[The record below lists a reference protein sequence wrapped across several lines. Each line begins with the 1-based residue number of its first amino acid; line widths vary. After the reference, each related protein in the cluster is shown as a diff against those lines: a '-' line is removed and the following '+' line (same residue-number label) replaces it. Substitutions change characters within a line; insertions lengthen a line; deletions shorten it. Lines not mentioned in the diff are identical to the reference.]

1 MAHDEKISEL
11 TGNDAH
17 HEQPASASAPA
28 QMPDVATL
36 RAMMHERQY
45 AAGKALE
52 QQLEADVLHAREV
65 QEELLFEMIEA
76 NKDTPFGRD
85 HGFAD
90 IKTVEDFKRTVP
102 FTNYDD
108 YAGYIYEVMERGTR
122 GVVTTEE
129 IVHFNE
135 TSGTMGNP
143 KGIPYTKR
151 MAEILMGYSG
161 AYTYYRSYVGA
172 GEGLAGGRM
181 LTLIESHY
189 NTLKSG
195 ISFGSLS
202 CKAIADARPY
212 LAATTTSP
220 DEAVFTKPGTDTR
233 YLHARFAIE
242 ERDIRDISS
251 VFITGVLDLMR
262 YVEDNW
268 ELLVRDIEQG
278 TIDASIQIPVDVR
291 AGLEARIKPNPERA
305 AELRAIFECGFDE
318 PITPAMWPNLLVI
331 RSVAGGGFAPYTQRL
346 RRFIGNDVHILYT
359 GYSASE
365 GAFSVPFELD
375 DPSSVLLQLL
385 MGFTRLDNAPQ
396 LGIVAIVGMSV
407 CDVVFNLV
415 AVYVLDLGLRGM
427 GLATAL
433 AYCVAVGICCTHFPS
448 KHNTLHLVNPV
459 PHAGQLAGVLKTGLP
474 DSLTRATVMVRT
486 FTFDWLLLTVASAG
500 AVAALS
506 MLSSVNSFASSVT
519 IGVGQTATLLC
530 GIFFGEEDRG
540 ALKGTLRT
548 GMRMGLVLSCALCAA
563 VFAFA
568 PQVVGLFGLEGDAEA
583 FGVVVVR
590 AFILCVPIDLINQ
603 LFVNYYQGTG
613 NVRAASAIAVGQS
626 GLFAVLFAL
635 GTVWFWGA
643 TAVWTSFLVGEVV
656 TLALQLVVAS
666 VLWRRRVAKGAAA
679 GAAEVAANESAAPAI
694 AGDRDGIAAGGAVVD
709 KATLLD
715 KMMYLPETFQADWRA
730 FASFACAP
738 MSEAVVACS
747 QQVAAWCESH
757 GMDGRR
763 SYLVP
768 LAVEEMAAN
777 AVEHGFA
784 KTKHPVVDVKLILK
798 RDGTLVLRMR
808 DNGAAFNPMDLDLSA
823 ADPCSAVGIRMLRQ
837 GVREV
842 EYQNT
847 VGLNN
852 VVVTLPAASQ

>member
-1 MAHDEKISEL
+1 MGAQTENSEL
-11 TGNDAH
+11 IKRTFGKYLAM
-17 HEQPASASAPA
+17 SILITLS
-28 QMPDVATL
+28 ATL
-36 RAMMHERQY
+36 GMMIDNVIAGNLLGSGAVAAIGMSLSVFMLFSGCAGILETGAVALCARALGNRDADRVNVLFSVSL
-45 AAGKALE
+45 AAALAVGAA
-52 QQLEADVLHAREV
+52 LSAGGVAGADALATMLGAASGELHA
-65 QEELLFEMIEA
+65 
-76 NKDTPFGRD
+76 DT
-85 HGFAD
+85 AS
-90 IKTVEDFKRTVP
+90 
-102 FTNYDD
+102 YL
-108 YAGYIYEVMERGTR
+108 
-122 GVVTTEE
+122 
-129 IVHFNE
+129 
-135 TSGTMGNP
+135 SG
-143 KGIPYTKR
+143 IC
-151 MAEILMGYSG
+151 SG
-161 AYTYYRSYVGA
+161 A
-172 GEGLAGGRM
+172 
-181 LTLIESHY
+181 
-189 NTLKSG
+189 
-195 ISFGSLS
+195 
-202 CKAIADARPY
+202 
-212 LAATTTSP
+212 
-220 DEAVFTKPGTDTR
+220 
-233 YLHARFAIE
+233 FAI
-242 ERDIRDISS
+242 
-251 VFITGVLDLMR
+251 
-262 YVEDNW
+262 
-268 ELLVRDIEQG
+268 
-278 TIDASIQIPVDVR
+278 
-291 AGLEARIKPNPERA
+291 
-305 AELRAIFECGFDE
+305 
-318 PITPAMWPNLLVI
+318 
-331 RSVAGGGFAPYTQRL
+331 
-346 RRFIGNDVHILYT
+346 
-359 GYSASE
+359 
-365 GAFSVPFELD
+365 
-375 DPSSVLLQLL
+375 VLLQLL

-407 CDVVFNLV
+407 CDVIFNLV
-415 AVYVLDLGLRGM
+415 AVCVLDLGLRGM

-433 AYCVAVGICCTHFPS
+433 AYCVAVGICCTHFLG
-448 KHNTLHLVNPV
+448 KGNTLHLVNPV

-486 FTFDWLLLTVASAG
+486 FTFNWLLLTVASAG

-540 ALKGTLRT
+540 ALKATLRT
-548 GMRMGLVLSCALCAA
+548 GMRMGLALSCALCAA

-583 FGVVVVR
+583 FGVVAVR

-643 TAVWTSFLVGEVV
+643 TAVWMSFLVGEAV

-666 VLWRRRVAKGAAA
+666 VLWKRRAAK
-679 GAAEVAANESAAPAI
+679 EVAAAASEAATDACER
-694 AGDRDGIAAGGAVVD
+694 AG
-709 KATLLD
+709 LLD
-715 KMMYLPETFQADWRA
+715 KMMYLPETFQQDWRA
-730 FASFACAP
+730 WRAFSCEPDIASVA
-738 MSEAVVACS
+738 ACS
-747 QQVAAWCESH
+747 QQVAAWCEAQ
-757 GMDGRR
+757 GIDGRR

-784 KTKHPVVDVKLILK
+784 KTKHPAIDVKLILK

>member
-1 MAHDEKISEL
+1 MGAQTENSEL
-11 TGNDAH
+11 IKRTFGKYLAM
-17 HEQPASASAPA
+17 SILITLS
-28 QMPDVATL
+28 ATL
-36 RAMMHERQY
+36 GMMIDNVIAGNLLGSGAVAAIGMSLSVFMLFSGCAGILETGAVALCARALGNRDADRVNVLFSVSL
-45 AAGKALE
+45 AAALAVGAA
-52 QQLEADVLHAREV
+52 LSAGGVAGADALATMLGAASGELHA
-65 QEELLFEMIEA
+65 
-76 NKDTPFGRD
+76 DT
-85 HGFAD
+85 AA
-90 IKTVEDFKRTVP
+90 
-102 FTNYDD
+102 YL
-108 YAGYIYEVMERGTR
+108 
-122 GVVTTEE
+122 
-129 IVHFNE
+129 
-135 TSGTMGNP
+135 SG
-143 KGIPYTKR
+143 IC
-151 MAEILMGYSG
+151 SG
-161 AYTYYRSYVGA
+161 A
-172 GEGLAGGRM
+172 
-181 LTLIESHY
+181 
-189 NTLKSG
+189 
-195 ISFGSLS
+195 
-202 CKAIADARPY
+202 
-212 LAATTTSP
+212 
-220 DEAVFTKPGTDTR
+220 
-233 YLHARFAIE
+233 FAI
-242 ERDIRDISS
+242 
-251 VFITGVLDLMR
+251 
-262 YVEDNW
+262 
-268 ELLVRDIEQG
+268 
-278 TIDASIQIPVDVR
+278 
-291 AGLEARIKPNPERA
+291 
-305 AELRAIFECGFDE
+305 
-318 PITPAMWPNLLVI
+318 
-331 RSVAGGGFAPYTQRL
+331 
-346 RRFIGNDVHILYT
+346 
-359 GYSASE
+359 
-365 GAFSVPFELD
+365 
-375 DPSSVLLQLL
+375 VLLQLL

-415 AVYVLDLGLRGM
+415 AVCVLDLGLRGM

-433 AYCVAVGICCTHFPS
+433 AYCVAVGICCTHFLG
-448 KHNTLHLVNPV
+448 KGNTLHLVNPV
-459 PHAGQLAGVLKTGLP
+459 PHVGQLAGVLKTGLP

-486 FTFDWLLLTVASAG
+486 FTFNWLLLTVASAG

-540 ALKGTLRT
+540 ALKATLRT
-548 GMRMGLVLSCALCAA
+548 GMRMGLVLSCALCAV

-583 FGVVVVR
+583 FGVVAVR
-590 AFILCVPIDLINQ
+590 AFIRCVPIDLINQ

-643 TAVWTSFLVGEVV
+643 TAVWTSFLVGEAV

-679 GAAEVAANESAAPAI
+679 AASEAAADARER
-694 AGDRDGIAAGGAVVD
+694 AG
-709 KATLLD
+709 LLD
-715 KMMYLPETFQADWRA
+715 KMMYLPETFQQDWRA
-730 FASFACAP
+730 WRAFSCEPDIASVA
-738 MSEAVVACS
+738 ACS
-747 QQVAAWCESH
+747 QQVAAWCEAQ
-757 GMDGRR
+757 GIDGRR

-784 KTKHPVVDVKLILK
+784 KTKHPAIDVKLILK

>member
-1 MAHDEKISEL
+1 MGAQTENSEL
-11 TGNDAH
+11 IKRTFGKYLAM
-17 HEQPASASAPA
+17 SILITLS
-28 QMPDVATL
+28 ATL
-36 RAMMHERQY
+36 GMMIDNVIAGNLLGSGAVAAIGMSLSVFMLFSGCAGILETGAVALCARALGNRDADRVNVLFSVSL
-45 AAGKALE
+45 AAALAVGAVLSAGGVAGAGALATMLGAASGE
-52 QQLEADVLHAREV
+52 LHA
-65 QEELLFEMIEA
+65 
-76 NKDTPFGRD
+76 DT
-85 HGFAD
+85 AA
-90 IKTVEDFKRTVP
+90 
-102 FTNYDD
+102 YL
-108 YAGYIYEVMERGTR
+108 
-122 GVVTTEE
+122 
-129 IVHFNE
+129 
-135 TSGTMGNP
+135 SG
-143 KGIPYTKR
+143 IC
-151 MAEILMGYSG
+151 SG
-161 AYTYYRSYVGA
+161 A
-172 GEGLAGGRM
+172 
-181 LTLIESHY
+181 
-189 NTLKSG
+189 
-195 ISFGSLS
+195 
-202 CKAIADARPY
+202 
-212 LAATTTSP
+212 
-220 DEAVFTKPGTDTR
+220 
-233 YLHARFAIE
+233 FAI
-242 ERDIRDISS
+242 
-251 VFITGVLDLMR
+251 
-262 YVEDNW
+262 
-268 ELLVRDIEQG
+268 
-278 TIDASIQIPVDVR
+278 
-291 AGLEARIKPNPERA
+291 
-305 AELRAIFECGFDE
+305 
-318 PITPAMWPNLLVI
+318 
-331 RSVAGGGFAPYTQRL
+331 
-346 RRFIGNDVHILYT
+346 
-359 GYSASE
+359 
-365 GAFSVPFELD
+365 
-375 DPSSVLLQLL
+375 VLLQLL

-415 AVYVLDLGLRGM
+415 AVCVFDLGLRGM

-459 PHAGQLAGVLKTGLP
+459 PHVGQLAGVLKTGLP

-486 FTFDWLLLTVASAG
+486 FTFNWLLLTVASAG

-540 ALKGTLRT
+540 ALKATLRA
-548 GMRMGLVLSCALCAA
+548 GMRMGLVLSCALCAV

-583 FGVVVVR
+583 FGVVAVR

-643 TAVWTSFLVGEVV
+643 TAVWTSFLVGEAV
-656 TLALQLVVAS
+656 TLALRLIVAC
-666 VLWRRRVAKGAAA
+666 VLWRRRVAKGAAD
-679 GAAEVAANESAAPAI
+679 GAPEAAADACERAS
-694 AGDRDGIAAGGAVVD
+694 
-709 KATLLD
+709 LLD
-715 KMMYLPETFQADWRA
+715 KMMYLPETFQQDWRA
-730 FASFACAP
+730 WRAFSCDPDIASVA
-738 MSEAVVACS
+738 ACS
-747 QQVAAWCESH
+747 QQVAAWCEAQ
-757 GMDGRR
+757 GIDGRR

-784 KTKHPVVDVKLILK
+784 KTKHSAIDVKLILK

-808 DNGAAFNPMDLDLSA
+808 DNGTAFNPMDLDLST

-852 VVVTLPAASQ
+852 VVVTLPAPSGA

>member
-1 MAHDEKISEL
+1 S
-11 TGNDAH
+11 
-17 HEQPASASAPA
+17 
-28 QMPDVATL
+28 ATL
-36 RAMMHERQY
+36 GMMIDNVIAGNLLGSGAVAAIGMSLSVFMLFSGCAGILETGAVALCARALGNRDADRVNVLFSVSL
-45 AAGKALE
+45 AAALAVGAA
-52 QQLEADVLHAREV
+52 LSAGGVAGADALATMLGAASGELHA
-65 QEELLFEMIEA
+65 
-76 NKDTPFGRD
+76 DT
-85 HGFAD
+85 AA
-90 IKTVEDFKRTVP
+90 
-102 FTNYDD
+102 YL
-108 YAGYIYEVMERGTR
+108 
-122 GVVTTEE
+122 
-129 IVHFNE
+129 
-135 TSGTMGNP
+135 SG
-143 KGIPYTKR
+143 IC
-151 MAEILMGYSG
+151 SG
-161 AYTYYRSYVGA
+161 A
-172 GEGLAGGRM
+172 
-181 LTLIESHY
+181 
-189 NTLKSG
+189 
-195 ISFGSLS
+195 
-202 CKAIADARPY
+202 
-212 LAATTTSP
+212 
-220 DEAVFTKPGTDTR
+220 
-233 YLHARFAIE
+233 FAI
-242 ERDIRDISS
+242 
-251 VFITGVLDLMR
+251 
-262 YVEDNW
+262 
-268 ELLVRDIEQG
+268 
-278 TIDASIQIPVDVR
+278 
-291 AGLEARIKPNPERA
+291 
-305 AELRAIFECGFDE
+305 
-318 PITPAMWPNLLVI
+318 
-331 RSVAGGGFAPYTQRL
+331 
-346 RRFIGNDVHILYT
+346 
-359 GYSASE
+359 
-365 GAFSVPFELD
+365 
-375 DPSSVLLQLL
+375 VLLQLL

-415 AVYVLDLGLRGM
+415 AVCVLDLGLRGM

-433 AYCVAVGICCTHFPS
+433 AYCVAVGICCTHFLS
-448 KHNTLHLVNPV
+448 KDNTLRLVNPV

-486 FTFDWLLLTVASAG
+486 FTFNWLLLAVASAG

-540 ALKGTLRT
+540 ALKATLRT

-563 VFAFA
+563 VFVFA

-583 FGVVVVR
+583 FGVVAVR

-643 TAVWTSFLVGEVV
+643 TAVWTSFLVGEAI

-666 VLWRRRVAKGAAA
+666 VLWKRRAAKGAADGAPEAAADARERA
-679 GAAEVAANESAAPAI
+679 G
-694 AGDRDGIAAGGAVVD
+694 
-709 KATLLD
+709 LLD
-715 KMMYLPETFQADWRA
+715 KMMYLPETFQQDWRA
-730 FASFACAP
+730 WRAFSCEPDIASVA
-738 MSEAVVACS
+738 ACS
-747 QQVAAWCESH
+747 QQVAAWCEAQ
-757 GMDGRR
+757 GVDGRR

-784 KTKHPVVDVKLILK
+784 KTKHPAIDVKLILK

-852 VVVTLPAASQ
+852 VVVTLPAASR

>member
-1 MAHDEKISEL
+1 MGAQTENSEL
-11 TGNDAH
+11 IKRTFGKYLAM
-17 HEQPASASAPA
+17 SILITLS
-28 QMPDVATL
+28 ATL
-36 RAMMHERQY
+36 GMMIDNVIAGNLLGSGAVAAIGMSLSVFMLFSGCAGILETGAVALCARALGNRDADRVNVLFSVSL
-45 AAGKALE
+45 AAALAVGAA
-52 QQLEADVLHAREV
+52 LSAGGVAGADALATMLGAASGELHA
-65 QEELLFEMIEA
+65 
-76 NKDTPFGRD
+76 DT
-85 HGFAD
+85 AA
-90 IKTVEDFKRTVP
+90 
-102 FTNYDD
+102 YL
-108 YAGYIYEVMERGTR
+108 
-122 GVVTTEE
+122 
-129 IVHFNE
+129 
-135 TSGTMGNP
+135 SG
-143 KGIPYTKR
+143 IC
-151 MAEILMGYSG
+151 SG
-161 AYTYYRSYVGA
+161 A
-172 GEGLAGGRM
+172 
-181 LTLIESHY
+181 
-189 NTLKSG
+189 
-195 ISFGSLS
+195 
-202 CKAIADARPY
+202 
-212 LAATTTSP
+212 
-220 DEAVFTKPGTDTR
+220 
-233 YLHARFAIE
+233 FAI
-242 ERDIRDISS
+242 
-251 VFITGVLDLMR
+251 
-262 YVEDNW
+262 
-268 ELLVRDIEQG
+268 
-278 TIDASIQIPVDVR
+278 
-291 AGLEARIKPNPERA
+291 
-305 AELRAIFECGFDE
+305 
-318 PITPAMWPNLLVI
+318 
-331 RSVAGGGFAPYTQRL
+331 
-346 RRFIGNDVHILYT
+346 
-359 GYSASE
+359 
-365 GAFSVPFELD
+365 
-375 DPSSVLLQLL
+375 VLLQLL

-415 AVYVLDLGLRGM
+415 AVCVLDLGLRGM

-459 PHAGQLAGVLKTGLP
+459 PHAGQLAGVLTTGLP
-474 DSLTRATVMVRT
+474 DSLTRAPVMVRT
-486 FTFDWLLLTVASAG
+486 FTFNWLLLTVANAG

-540 ALKGTLRT
+540 ALKATLRT

-583 FGVVVVR
+583 FGVVAVR

-643 TAVWTSFLVGEVV
+643 TAVWTSFLVGEAV

-694 AGDRDGIAAGGAVVD
+694 AGDR
-709 KATLLD
+709 
-715 KMMYLPETFQADWRA
+715 
-730 FASFACAP
+730 AP
-738 MSEAVVACS
+738 TPEAVVACS

-757 GMDGRR
+757 GVDGRR

-784 KTKHPVVDVKLILK
+784 KTKHPAVDVKLILK

-852 VVVTLPAASQ
+852 VVVTLPAPSGA

>member
-1 MAHDEKISEL
+1 MGAQTENSEL
-11 TGNDAH
+11 IKRTFGKYLAM
-17 HEQPASASAPA
+17 SILITLS
-28 QMPDVATL
+28 ATL
-36 RAMMHERQY
+36 GMMIDNVIAGNLLGSGAVAAIGMSLSVFMLFSGCAGILETGAVALCARALGNRDADRVNVLFSVSL
-45 AAGKALE
+45 AAALAVGAA
-52 QQLEADVLHAREV
+52 LSVGGVAGADALATMLGAASGELHA
-65 QEELLFEMIEA
+65 
-76 NKDTPFGRD
+76 DT
-85 HGFAD
+85 AA
-90 IKTVEDFKRTVP
+90 
-102 FTNYDD
+102 YL
-108 YAGYIYEVMERGTR
+108 
-122 GVVTTEE
+122 
-129 IVHFNE
+129 
-135 TSGTMGNP
+135 SG
-143 KGIPYTKR
+143 IC
-151 MAEILMGYSG
+151 SG
-161 AYTYYRSYVGA
+161 A
-172 GEGLAGGRM
+172 
-181 LTLIESHY
+181 
-189 NTLKSG
+189 
-195 ISFGSLS
+195 
-202 CKAIADARPY
+202 
-212 LAATTTSP
+212 
-220 DEAVFTKPGTDTR
+220 
-233 YLHARFAIE
+233 FAI
-242 ERDIRDISS
+242 
-251 VFITGVLDLMR
+251 
-262 YVEDNW
+262 
-268 ELLVRDIEQG
+268 
-278 TIDASIQIPVDVR
+278 
-291 AGLEARIKPNPERA
+291 
-305 AELRAIFECGFDE
+305 
-318 PITPAMWPNLLVI
+318 
-331 RSVAGGGFAPYTQRL
+331 
-346 RRFIGNDVHILYT
+346 
-359 GYSASE
+359 
-365 GAFSVPFELD
+365 
-375 DPSSVLLQLL
+375 VLLQLL

-415 AVYVLDLGLRGM
+415 AVCVLDLGLRGM

-433 AYCVAVGICCTHFPS
+433 AYCVAVGICCTHFLS
-448 KHNTLHLVNPV
+448 KGNTLHLVNPV

-486 FTFDWLLLTVASAG
+486 FTFNWLLLTVASAG

-540 ALKGTLRT
+540 ALKATLRT
-548 GMRMGLVLSCALCAA
+548 GMRMGLVLSCALCAV

-583 FGVVVVR
+583 FGVVAVR

-643 TAVWTSFLVGEVV
+643 TAVWTSFLVGEAV

-666 VLWRRRVAKGAAA
+666 VLWKRRVAKGVAAA
-679 GAAEVAANESAAPAI
+679 ASEAAADARER
-694 AGDRDGIAAGGAVVD
+694 AG
-709 KATLLD
+709 LLD
-715 KMMYLPETFQADWRA
+715 KMMYLPETFQQDWRA
-730 FASFACAP
+730 WRTFSCEPDIASVA
-738 MSEAVVACS
+738 ACS
-747 QQVAAWCESH
+747 QQVAAWCEAQ
-757 GMDGRR
+757 GIDGRR

-784 KTKHPVVDVKLILK
+784 KTKHPAIDVKLILK

-808 DNGAAFNPMDLDLSA
+808 DNGTAFNPMDLDLSA
-823 ADPCSAVGIRMLRQ
+823 ADSCSAVGIRMLRQ

>member
-1 MAHDEKISEL
+1 MGAQTENSEL
-11 TGNDAH
+11 IKRTFGKYLAMSILITLSATIGMMIDNVIAGNLLGSGAVAAIGMSLSVFMLFSGCAGILETGAVALCARALGNRDADRVNVLFSVSLAAALAVGAALSAGGVAGSDALATMLGA
-17 HEQPASASAPA
+17 ASG
-28 QMPDVATL
+28 
-36 RAMMHERQY
+36 E
-45 AAGKALE
+45 
-52 QQLEADVLHAREV
+52 LHA
-65 QEELLFEMIEA
+65 
-76 NKDTPFGRD
+76 DT
-85 HGFAD
+85 AA
-90 IKTVEDFKRTVP
+90 
-102 FTNYDD
+102 YL
-108 YAGYIYEVMERGTR
+108 
-122 GVVTTEE
+122 
-129 IVHFNE
+129 
-135 TSGTMGNP
+135 SG
-143 KGIPYTKR
+143 IC
-151 MAEILMGYSG
+151 SG
-161 AYTYYRSYVGA
+161 A
-172 GEGLAGGRM
+172 
-181 LTLIESHY
+181 
-189 NTLKSG
+189 
-195 ISFGSLS
+195 
-202 CKAIADARPY
+202 
-212 LAATTTSP
+212 
-220 DEAVFTKPGTDTR
+220 
-233 YLHARFAIE
+233 FAI
-242 ERDIRDISS
+242 
-251 VFITGVLDLMR
+251 
-262 YVEDNW
+262 
-268 ELLVRDIEQG
+268 
-278 TIDASIQIPVDVR
+278 
-291 AGLEARIKPNPERA
+291 
-305 AELRAIFECGFDE
+305 
-318 PITPAMWPNLLVI
+318 
-331 RSVAGGGFAPYTQRL
+331 
-346 RRFIGNDVHILYT
+346 
-359 GYSASE
+359 
-365 GAFSVPFELD
+365 
-375 DPSSVLLQLL
+375 VLLQLL

-415 AVYVLDLGLRGM
+415 AVCVLDLGLRGM

-433 AYCVAVGICCTHFPS
+433 AYCVAVGICCTHFLS
-448 KHNTLHLVNPV
+448 KGNTLHLVNPV

-486 FTFDWLLLTVASAG
+486 FTFNWLLLTVASAG

-540 ALKGTLRT
+540 ALKATLRT

-583 FGVVVVR
+583 FGVVAVR

-643 TAVWTSFLVGEVV
+643 TAVWTSFLVGEAA
-656 TLALQLVVAS
+656 TLALQLVVAG
-666 VLWRRRVAKGAAA
+666 VLWKRRSAKGAAHDAPEAAA
-679 GAAEVAANESAAPAI
+679 GACERV
-694 AGDRDGIAAGGAVVD
+694 G
-709 KATLLD
+709 LLD
-715 KMMYLPETFQADWRA
+715 KMMYLPETFQQDWRA
-730 FASFACAP
+730 WRAFSCEPDIASVA
-738 MSEAVVACS
+738 ACS
-747 QQVAAWCESH
+747 QQVAAWCEAQ
-757 GMDGRR
+757 GIDGRR

-784 KTKHPVVDVKLILK
+784 KTKHPAIDVKLILK

-852 VVVTLPAASQ
+852 VVVTLPAPSGA

>member
-1 MAHDEKISEL
+1 MGAQTENSEL
-11 TGNDAH
+11 IKRTFGKYLAM
-17 HEQPASASAPA
+17 SILITLS
-28 QMPDVATL
+28 ATL
-36 RAMMHERQY
+36 GMMIDNVIAGNLLGSGAVAAIGMSLSVFMLFSGCAGILETGAVALCARALGNRDADRVNVLFSVSL
-45 AAGKALE
+45 AAALAVGAA
-52 QQLEADVLHAREV
+52 LSVGGVAGADVLATMLGAASGELHA
-65 QEELLFEMIEA
+65 
-76 NKDTPFGRD
+76 DT
-85 HGFAD
+85 AA
-90 IKTVEDFKRTVP
+90 
-102 FTNYDD
+102 YL
-108 YAGYIYEVMERGTR
+108 
-122 GVVTTEE
+122 
-129 IVHFNE
+129 
-135 TSGTMGNP
+135 SG
-143 KGIPYTKR
+143 IC
-151 MAEILMGYSG
+151 SG
-161 AYTYYRSYVGA
+161 A
-172 GEGLAGGRM
+172 
-181 LTLIESHY
+181 
-189 NTLKSG
+189 
-195 ISFGSLS
+195 
-202 CKAIADARPY
+202 
-212 LAATTTSP
+212 
-220 DEAVFTKPGTDTR
+220 
-233 YLHARFAIE
+233 FAI
-242 ERDIRDISS
+242 
-251 VFITGVLDLMR
+251 
-262 YVEDNW
+262 
-268 ELLVRDIEQG
+268 
-278 TIDASIQIPVDVR
+278 
-291 AGLEARIKPNPERA
+291 
-305 AELRAIFECGFDE
+305 
-318 PITPAMWPNLLVI
+318 
-331 RSVAGGGFAPYTQRL
+331 
-346 RRFIGNDVHILYT
+346 
-359 GYSASE
+359 
-365 GAFSVPFELD
+365 
-375 DPSSVLLQLL
+375 VLLQLL

-415 AVYVLDLGLRGM
+415 AVCVLDLGLRGM

-448 KHNTLHLVNPV
+448 KGNTLHLVNPV

-486 FTFDWLLLTVASAG
+486 FTFNWLLLTVASAG

-519 IGVGQTATLLC
+519 IGVGQTAALLC

-540 ALKGTLRT
+540 ALKATLRT
-548 GMRMGLVLSCALCAA
+548 GMRMGLMLSCALCAA

-568 PQVVGLFGLEGDAEA
+568 PQVVGLFGLEGDAE
-583 FGVVVVR
+583 
-590 AFILCVPIDLINQ
+590 
-603 LFVNYYQGTG
+603 
-613 NVRAASAIAVGQS
+613 
-626 GLFAVLFAL
+626 
-635 GTVWFWGA
+635 
-643 TAVWTSFLVGEVV
+643 
-656 TLALQLVVAS
+656 ALQLVVAS

-763 SYLVP
+763 SYLVS

-784 KTKHPVVDVKLILK
+784 KTKHPAIDVKLILK
-798 RDGTLVLRMR
+798 RDGTLMLRMR

>member
-1 MAHDEKISEL
+1 MGAQTENSEL
-11 TGNDAH
+11 IKRTFGKYLAM
-17 HEQPASASAPA
+17 SILITLS
-28 QMPDVATL
+28 ATL
-36 RAMMHERQY
+36 GMMIDNVIAGNLLGSGAVAAIGMSLSVFMLFSGCAGILETGAVALCARALGNRDADRVNVLFSVSL
-45 AAGKALE
+45 AAALAVGAA
-52 QQLEADVLHAREV
+52 LSAGGVAGADVLATMLGAASGELHA
-65 QEELLFEMIEA
+65 
-76 NKDTPFGRD
+76 DT
-85 HGFAD
+85 AA
-90 IKTVEDFKRTVP
+90 
-102 FTNYDD
+102 YL
-108 YAGYIYEVMERGTR
+108 
-122 GVVTTEE
+122 
-129 IVHFNE
+129 
-135 TSGTMGNP
+135 SG
-143 KGIPYTKR
+143 IC
-151 MAEILMGYSG
+151 SG
-161 AYTYYRSYVGA
+161 A
-172 GEGLAGGRM
+172 
-181 LTLIESHY
+181 
-189 NTLKSG
+189 
-195 ISFGSLS
+195 
-202 CKAIADARPY
+202 
-212 LAATTTSP
+212 
-220 DEAVFTKPGTDTR
+220 
-233 YLHARFAIE
+233 FAI
-242 ERDIRDISS
+242 
-251 VFITGVLDLMR
+251 
-262 YVEDNW
+262 
-268 ELLVRDIEQG
+268 
-278 TIDASIQIPVDVR
+278 
-291 AGLEARIKPNPERA
+291 
-305 AELRAIFECGFDE
+305 
-318 PITPAMWPNLLVI
+318 
-331 RSVAGGGFAPYTQRL
+331 
-346 RRFIGNDVHILYT
+346 
-359 GYSASE
+359 
-365 GAFSVPFELD
+365 
-375 DPSSVLLQLL
+375 VLLQLL

-415 AVYVLDLGLRGM
+415 AVCVLDLGLRGM

-433 AYCVAVGICCTHFPS
+433 AYCVAVGICCTHFLS
-448 KHNTLHLVNPV
+448 KGNTLHLVNPV

-486 FTFDWLLLTVASAG
+486 FAFNWLLLTVASAG

-540 ALKGTLRT
+540 ALKATLRT
-548 GMRMGLVLSCALCAA
+548 GMRMGLVLSCALCAV

-583 FGVVVVR
+583 FGVVAVR

-643 TAVWTSFLVGEVV
+643 TAVWTSFLVGEAI

-666 VLWRRRVAKGAAA
+666 VLWKRRAAKGAAHDAPEAAADARERA
-679 GAAEVAANESAAPAI
+679 G
-694 AGDRDGIAAGGAVVD
+694 
-709 KATLLD
+709 LLD
-715 KMMYLPETFQADWRA
+715 KMMYLPETFQQDWRA
-730 FASFACAP
+730 WRAFSCEPDIASVA
-738 MSEAVVACS
+738 ACS
-747 QQVAAWCESH
+747 QQVAAWCEAQ
-757 GMDGRR
+757 GIDGRR

-784 KTKHPVVDVKLILK
+784 KTKHPAIDVKLILK

>member
-1 MAHDEKISEL
+1 MGAQTENSEL
-11 TGNDAH
+11 IKRTFGKYLAM
-17 HEQPASASAPA
+17 SILITLS
-28 QMPDVATL
+28 ATL
-36 RAMMHERQY
+36 GMMIDNVIAGNLLGSGAVAAIGMSLSVFMLFSGCAGILETGAVALCARALGNRDADRVNVLFSVSL
-45 AAGKALE
+45 AAALAVGAA
-52 QQLEADVLHAREV
+52 LSVGGVAGADVLATMLGAASGELHA
-65 QEELLFEMIEA
+65 
-76 NKDTPFGRD
+76 DT
-85 HGFAD
+85 AA
-90 IKTVEDFKRTVP
+90 
-102 FTNYDD
+102 YL
-108 YAGYIYEVMERGTR
+108 
-122 GVVTTEE
+122 
-129 IVHFNE
+129 
-135 TSGTMGNP
+135 SG
-143 KGIPYTKR
+143 IC
-151 MAEILMGYSG
+151 SG
-161 AYTYYRSYVGA
+161 A
-172 GEGLAGGRM
+172 
-181 LTLIESHY
+181 
-189 NTLKSG
+189 
-195 ISFGSLS
+195 
-202 CKAIADARPY
+202 
-212 LAATTTSP
+212 
-220 DEAVFTKPGTDTR
+220 
-233 YLHARFAIE
+233 FAI
-242 ERDIRDISS
+242 
-251 VFITGVLDLMR
+251 
-262 YVEDNW
+262 
-268 ELLVRDIEQG
+268 
-278 TIDASIQIPVDVR
+278 
-291 AGLEARIKPNPERA
+291 
-305 AELRAIFECGFDE
+305 
-318 PITPAMWPNLLVI
+318 
-331 RSVAGGGFAPYTQRL
+331 
-346 RRFIGNDVHILYT
+346 
-359 GYSASE
+359 
-365 GAFSVPFELD
+365 
-375 DPSSVLLQLL
+375 VLLQLL

-407 CDVVFNLV
+407 CGVVFNLV
-415 AVYVLDLGLRGM
+415 AVCVLDLGLRGM

-486 FTFDWLLLTVASAG
+486 FAFDWLLLTVASAG

-583 FGVVVVR
+583 FGVVAVR

-694 AGDRDGIAAGGAVVD
+694 AGDRDGIAAGGAAVD

-730 FASFACAP
+730 GRLAGVRLVRLRTDVRGGRGVLATGGGVVRKPRHGRAAQLPRAAGGGGNGRQRGRARLRQNEAP
-738 MSEAVVACS
+738 GHRREAHLEARRHVDAAHARQRRGVQSDGPGPFRCRPLFCRWHSHVAP
-747 QQVAAWCESH
+747 
-757 GMDGRR
+757 RR
-763 SYLVP
+763 ARSGVP
-768 LAVEEMAAN
+768 
-777 AVEHGFA
+777 EHGGAQQRGGDVARRFPIGELSFSHATWLKQGTKAGCRFA
-784 KTKHPVVDVKLILK
+784 FPAYLPSCV
-798 RDGTLVLRMR
+798 
-808 DNGAAFNPMDLDLSA
+808 
-823 ADPCSAVGIRMLRQ
+823 PCSHFRVFK
-837 GVREV
+837 
-842 EYQNT
+842 
-847 VGLNN
+847 
-852 VVVTLPAASQ
+852 

>member
-1 MAHDEKISEL
+1 MGVQTENSEL
-11 TGNDAH
+11 IKRTFGKYLAM
-17 HEQPASASAPA
+17 SILITLS
-28 QMPDVATL
+28 ATL
-36 RAMMHERQY
+36 GMMIDNVIAGNLLGSGAVAAIGMSLSVFMLFSGCAGILETGAVALCARALGNRDADRVNVLFSVSL
-45 AAGKALE
+45 AAALAVGAA
-52 QQLEADVLHAREV
+52 LSVGGVAGADVLATMLGAASGELHA
-65 QEELLFEMIEA
+65 
-76 NKDTPFGRD
+76 DT
-85 HGFAD
+85 AA
-90 IKTVEDFKRTVP
+90 
-102 FTNYDD
+102 YL
-108 YAGYIYEVMERGTR
+108 
-122 GVVTTEE
+122 
-129 IVHFNE
+129 
-135 TSGTMGNP
+135 SG
-143 KGIPYTKR
+143 IC
-151 MAEILMGYSG
+151 SG
-161 AYTYYRSYVGA
+161 A
-172 GEGLAGGRM
+172 
-181 LTLIESHY
+181 
-189 NTLKSG
+189 
-195 ISFGSLS
+195 
-202 CKAIADARPY
+202 
-212 LAATTTSP
+212 
-220 DEAVFTKPGTDTR
+220 
-233 YLHARFAIE
+233 FAI
-242 ERDIRDISS
+242 
-251 VFITGVLDLMR
+251 
-262 YVEDNW
+262 
-268 ELLVRDIEQG
+268 
-278 TIDASIQIPVDVR
+278 
-291 AGLEARIKPNPERA
+291 
-305 AELRAIFECGFDE
+305 
-318 PITPAMWPNLLVI
+318 
-331 RSVAGGGFAPYTQRL
+331 
-346 RRFIGNDVHILYT
+346 
-359 GYSASE
+359 
-365 GAFSVPFELD
+365 
-375 DPSSVLLQLL
+375 VLLQLL

-407 CDVVFNLV
+407 CDVIFNLA
-415 AVYVLDLGLRGM
+415 AVCVLDLGLRGM

-448 KHNTLHLVNPV
+448 KRNTLHLVNPV
-459 PHAGQLAGVLKTGLP
+459 PHVGQLAGVLKTGLP
-474 DSLTRATVMVRT
+474 DSLTRVTVMVRT
-486 FTFDWLLLTVASAG
+486 FTFNWLLLTVASAG

-540 ALKGTLRT
+540 ALKATLRT

-583 FGVVVVR
+583 FGVVAVR

-643 TAVWTSFLVGEVV
+643 TAVWMSFLVGEAV

-666 VLWRRRVAKGAAA
+666 VLWKRGAAKRAAVGAPEAAADACERA
-679 GAAEVAANESAAPAI
+679 G
-694 AGDRDGIAAGGAVVD
+694 
-709 KATLLD
+709 LLD
-715 KMMYLPETFQADWRA
+715 KMMYLPETFQQDWRA
-730 FASFACAP
+730 WRAFSCEPDIASVA
-738 MSEAVVACS
+738 ACS
-747 QQVAAWCESH
+747 QQVAAWCEAQ
-757 GMDGRR
+757 GIDGRR

-784 KTKHPVVDVKLILK
+784 KTKHPAIDVKLILK

>member
-1 MAHDEKISEL
+1 MGAQTENSEL
-11 TGNDAH
+11 IKRTFGKYLAM
-17 HEQPASASAPA
+17 SILITLS
-28 QMPDVATL
+28 ATL
-36 RAMMHERQY
+36 GMMIDNVIAGNLLGSGAVAAIGMSLSVFMLFSGCAGILETGAVALCARALGNRDADRVNVLFSVSL
-45 AAGKALE
+45 AAALAVGAA
-52 QQLEADVLHAREV
+52 LSAGGVAGADALATMLGAASGELHA
-65 QEELLFEMIEA
+65 
-76 NKDTPFGRD
+76 DT
-85 HGFAD
+85 AA
-90 IKTVEDFKRTVP
+90 
-102 FTNYDD
+102 YL
-108 YAGYIYEVMERGTR
+108 
-122 GVVTTEE
+122 
-129 IVHFNE
+129 
-135 TSGTMGNP
+135 SG
-143 KGIPYTKR
+143 IC
-151 MAEILMGYSG
+151 SG
-161 AYTYYRSYVGA
+161 A
-172 GEGLAGGRM
+172 
-181 LTLIESHY
+181 
-189 NTLKSG
+189 
-195 ISFGSLS
+195 
-202 CKAIADARPY
+202 
-212 LAATTTSP
+212 
-220 DEAVFTKPGTDTR
+220 
-233 YLHARFAIE
+233 FAI
-242 ERDIRDISS
+242 
-251 VFITGVLDLMR
+251 
-262 YVEDNW
+262 
-268 ELLVRDIEQG
+268 
-278 TIDASIQIPVDVR
+278 
-291 AGLEARIKPNPERA
+291 
-305 AELRAIFECGFDE
+305 
-318 PITPAMWPNLLVI
+318 
-331 RSVAGGGFAPYTQRL
+331 
-346 RRFIGNDVHILYT
+346 
-359 GYSASE
+359 
-365 GAFSVPFELD
+365 
-375 DPSSVLLQLL
+375 VLLQLL

-415 AVYVLDLGLRGM
+415 AVCVLDLGLRGM

-433 AYCVAVGICCTHFPS
+433 AYCVAVGICCTHFLS
-448 KHNTLHLVNPV
+448 KGNTLHLVNPV
-459 PHAGQLAGVLKTGLP
+459 PHVGQLAGVLKTGLP

-486 FTFDWLLLTVASAG
+486 FTFNWLLLAVASAG

-540 ALKGTLRT
+540 ALKATLRT
-548 GMRMGLVLSCALCAA
+548 GMRMGLVLSCALCAV

-583 FGVVVVR
+583 FGVVAVR

-643 TAVWTSFLVGEVV
+643 TAVWTSFLVGEAV

-666 VLWRRRVAKGAAA
+666 VLWKRRAAKGVAAA
-679 GAAEVAANESAAPAI
+679 ASEAATDACER
-694 AGDRDGIAAGGAVVD
+694 AG
-709 KATLLD
+709 LLD
-715 KMMYLPETFQADWRA
+715 KMMYLPETFQQDWRA
-730 FASFACAP
+730 WRAFSCEPDIASVA
-738 MSEAVVACS
+738 ACS
-747 QQVAAWCESH
+747 QQVAAWCEAQ
-757 GMDGRR
+757 GIDGRR

-784 KTKHPVVDVKLILK
+784 KTKHPAIDVKLILK
-798 RDGTLVLRMR
+798 RDGTLVLRVR

>member
-1 MAHDEKISEL
+1 MGAQTENSEL
-11 TGNDAH
+11 IKRTFGKYLAM
-17 HEQPASASAPA
+17 SILITLS
-28 QMPDVATL
+28 ATL
-36 RAMMHERQY
+36 GMMIDNVIAGNLLGSGAVAAIGMSLSVFMLFSGCAGILETGAVALCARALGNRDADRVNVLFSVSL
-45 AAGKALE
+45 AAALAVGAA
-52 QQLEADVLHAREV
+52 LSAGGVVGADALATMLGAASGELHA
-65 QEELLFEMIEA
+65 
-76 NKDTPFGRD
+76 DT
-85 HGFAD
+85 AA
-90 IKTVEDFKRTVP
+90 
-102 FTNYDD
+102 YL
-108 YAGYIYEVMERGTR
+108 
-122 GVVTTEE
+122 
-129 IVHFNE
+129 
-135 TSGTMGNP
+135 SG
-143 KGIPYTKR
+143 IC
-151 MAEILMGYSG
+151 SG
-161 AYTYYRSYVGA
+161 A
-172 GEGLAGGRM
+172 
-181 LTLIESHY
+181 
-189 NTLKSG
+189 
-195 ISFGSLS
+195 
-202 CKAIADARPY
+202 
-212 LAATTTSP
+212 
-220 DEAVFTKPGTDTR
+220 
-233 YLHARFAIE
+233 FAI
-242 ERDIRDISS
+242 
-251 VFITGVLDLMR
+251 
-262 YVEDNW
+262 
-268 ELLVRDIEQG
+268 
-278 TIDASIQIPVDVR
+278 
-291 AGLEARIKPNPERA
+291 
-305 AELRAIFECGFDE
+305 
-318 PITPAMWPNLLVI
+318 
-331 RSVAGGGFAPYTQRL
+331 
-346 RRFIGNDVHILYT
+346 
-359 GYSASE
+359 
-365 GAFSVPFELD
+365 
-375 DPSSVLLQLL
+375 VLLQLL

-415 AVYVLDLGLRGM
+415 AVCVLDLGLHGM

-433 AYCVAVGICCTHFPS
+433 AYCVAVGICCTHFLS
-448 KHNTLHLVNPV
+448 KGNTLHLVNPV
-459 PHAGQLAGVLKTGLP
+459 PHVGQLAGVLKTGLP

-486 FTFDWLLLTVASAG
+486 FTFNWLLLTVASAG

-540 ALKGTLRT
+540 ALKVTLRT
-548 GMRMGLVLSCALCAA
+548 GMRMGLVLSCALCAV

-583 FGVVVVR
+583 FGVVAVR

-643 TAVWTSFLVGEVV
+643 TAVWTSFLVGEAV

-666 VLWRRRVAKGAAA
+666 VLWKRRAAKGAAD
-679 GAAEVAANESAAPAI
+679 AAPEAVADARER
-694 AGDRDGIAAGGAVVD
+694 AG
-709 KATLLD
+709 LLD
-715 KMMYLPETFQADWRA
+715 KMMYLPETFQQDWRA
-730 FASFACAP
+730 WRAFSCEPDIASVA
-738 MSEAVVACS
+738 ACS
-747 QQVAAWCESH
+747 QQVAAWCEAQ
-757 GMDGRR
+757 GIDGRR

-784 KTKHPVVDVKLILK
+784 KTKHPAIDVKLILK

-808 DNGAAFNPMDLDLSA
+808 DNGAPFNPMDLDLSA

>member
-1 MAHDEKISEL
+1 MGAQTENSEL
-11 TGNDAH
+11 IKRTFGKYLAM
-17 HEQPASASAPA
+17 SILITLS
-28 QMPDVATL
+28 ATL
-36 RAMMHERQY
+36 GMMIDNVIAGNLLGSGAVAAIGMSLSVFMLFSGCAGILETGAVALCARALGNRDADRVNVLFSVSL
-45 AAGKALE
+45 AAALAVGAA
-52 QQLEADVLHAREV
+52 LSAGGVAGADVLATMLGAASGELHA
-65 QEELLFEMIEA
+65 
-76 NKDTPFGRD
+76 DT
-85 HGFAD
+85 AA
-90 IKTVEDFKRTVP
+90 
-102 FTNYDD
+102 YL
-108 YAGYIYEVMERGTR
+108 
-122 GVVTTEE
+122 
-129 IVHFNE
+129 
-135 TSGTMGNP
+135 SG
-143 KGIPYTKR
+143 IC
-151 MAEILMGYSG
+151 SG
-161 AYTYYRSYVGA
+161 A
-172 GEGLAGGRM
+172 
-181 LTLIESHY
+181 
-189 NTLKSG
+189 
-195 ISFGSLS
+195 
-202 CKAIADARPY
+202 
-212 LAATTTSP
+212 
-220 DEAVFTKPGTDTR
+220 
-233 YLHARFAIE
+233 FAI
-242 ERDIRDISS
+242 
-251 VFITGVLDLMR
+251 
-262 YVEDNW
+262 
-268 ELLVRDIEQG
+268 
-278 TIDASIQIPVDVR
+278 
-291 AGLEARIKPNPERA
+291 
-305 AELRAIFECGFDE
+305 
-318 PITPAMWPNLLVI
+318 
-331 RSVAGGGFAPYTQRL
+331 
-346 RRFIGNDVHILYT
+346 
-359 GYSASE
+359 
-365 GAFSVPFELD
+365 
-375 DPSSVLLQLL
+375 VLLQLL

-407 CDVVFNLV
+407 CDVIFNLV
-415 AVYVLDLGLRGM
+415 AVCVLDLGLRGM

-433 AYCVAVGICCTHFPS
+433 AYCVAVGICCTHFLS
-448 KHNTLHLVNPV
+448 KGNTLHLVNPV

-486 FTFDWLLLTVASAG
+486 FTFNWLLLTVASAG

-540 ALKGTLRT
+540 ALKATLRT

-583 FGVVVVR
+583 FGVVAVR

-643 TAVWTSFLVGEVV
+643 TAVWTSFLVGEAV

-666 VLWRRRVAKGAAA
+666 VLWRRRVAKGAADGAPEAAVDVCERA
-679 GAAEVAANESAAPAI
+679 G
-694 AGDRDGIAAGGAVVD
+694 
-709 KATLLD
+709 LLD
-715 KMMYLPETFQADWRA
+715 KMMYLPETFQQDWRA
-730 FASFACAP
+730 WRAFSCEPDIASVA
-738 MSEAVVACS
+738 ACS
-747 QQVAAWCESH
+747 QQVAAWCEAQ
-757 GMDGRR
+757 GIDGRR

-784 KTKHPVVDVKLILK
+784 KTKHPAIDVKLILK